1 VSRQIAQLKI
11 GQTMNNSIPIIPLVN
26 LALAFVPVV
35 VVVVILYK
43 WSLNI
48 KSAFYAIS
56 RMLVQLMVIGYFLA
70 YIFEANS
77 AWVVLGVLTVMVFTS
92 SWIALRTTKIKRTL
106 LYTKTLYSLIL
117 GGGITLVL
125 VTQAVLDLN
134 PWYSPRYVIPLAGM
148 IFASSMNSVSL
159 AVERLTAEIERNVD
173 YQHARNTA
181 LRTSLIPITNS
192 LFAVGLVSL
201 PGMMTGQIMSGISPL
216 IAARYQ
222 IMVMCMIFGS
232 AGISSALFLTLTKPD
247 FLLPGKIK

>member
-1 VSRQIAQLKI
+1 
-11 GQTMNNSIPIIPLVN
+11 MNNSIQIIPFGN
-26 LALAFVPVV
+26 LALAFIPVL
-35 VVVVILYK
+35 VVVVIMYK

-70 YIFEANS
+70 YIFEADS
-77 AWVVLGVLTVMVFTS
+77 VWVVLAVVTVMVFAS

-106 LYTKTLYSLIL
+106 LYKKTLYSVVL
-117 GGGITLVL
+117 GGGITFLL
-125 VTQAVLDLN
+125 VTQAVLNLN
-134 PWYSPRYVIPLAGM
+134 PWFSPRYVIPLAGM

-201 PGMMTGQIMSGISPL
+201 PGMMTGQILSGISPL

-232 AGISSALFLTLTKPD
+232 AGISSALFLKLVKPD
-247 FLLPGKIK
+247 FLALGKTK

>member
-1 VSRQIAQLKI
+1 
-11 GQTMNNSIPIIPLVN
+11 MNNSIQIIPFAN
-26 LALAFVPVV
+26 LALAFIPVL
-35 VVVVILYK
+35 VVVVIMYK

-70 YIFEANS
+70 YIFEADS
-77 AWVVLGVLTVMVFTS
+77 VWVVLAVVTVMVFAS
-92 SWIALRTTKIKRTL
+92 SWIALRTTIKRTL
-106 LYTKTLYSLIL
+106 LYKKTLYSVVL
-117 GGGITLVL
+117 GGGITFLL
-125 VTQAVLDLN
+125 VTQAVLNLN

-173 YQHARNTA
+173 YQQARNTA

-201 PGMMTGQIMSGISPL
+201 PGMMTGQILSGISPL
-216 IAARYQ
+216 VAARYQ

-232 AGISSALFLTLTKPD
+232 AGISSALFLKLVKPD
-247 FLLPGKIK
+247 FLAPGKTK